1 MEPTSNR
8 NGEKVTVFISPE
20 GGTFSEYIIKINLT
34 CRRLHE
40 LHDKMHDI
48 YMRIRFSFF
57 HSQYKEISLSYNFN
71 SNRQYSKSTKLQW
84 TCHLQTQ
91 YANDIIADIKL
102 SLIPCY
108 FCLCLFLLL
117 CLLCLL
123 LLILFLLIS
132 RRALLLLADLESPG
146 L

>member
-1 MEPTSNR
+1 
-8 NGEKVTVFISPE
+8 
-20 GGTFSEYIIKINLT
+20 
-34 CRRLHE
+34 
-40 LHDKMHDI
+40 MHNI

-57 HSQYKEISLSYNFN
+57 HSQYKEISLSYSFN
-71 SNRQYSKSTKLQW
+71 SNWQYSRSTKLQW

-146 L
+146 LWHQCRKLKGKNFCLPEELQNMNACLKDPF